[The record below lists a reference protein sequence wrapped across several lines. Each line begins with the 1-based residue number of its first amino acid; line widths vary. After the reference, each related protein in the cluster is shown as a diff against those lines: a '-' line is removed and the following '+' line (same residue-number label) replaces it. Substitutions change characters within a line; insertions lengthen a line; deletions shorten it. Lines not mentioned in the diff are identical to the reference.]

1 MLGANTRI
9 LRPGTLFV
17 ELRSRDAQSY
27 GQDLIAQMRK
37 LNSASRPAA
46 LPCYFSAASRLG
58 SGRAARS
65 FADARLSPARS

>member
-37 LNSASRPAA
+37 LNSASRPPA
-46 LPCYFSAASRLG
+46 LRYFLAASRLG